1 MSPKR
6 ASTGARKPAKNEE
19 RPPSEVDV
27 SELVLSSGSDTEE
40 EDVEAFSGDSDSEAD
55 VEHEIDHAVKD
66 YVGALTRN
74 VGNGAGQPPTVDAS
88 EEDEGREEADEAGF
102 VTSESETGTDG
113 EMGEEEPASPR
124 PQDDPASDSSED
136 ERPGRNTVG
145 NVPLEWYDAEEHIG
159 YDKDG
164 MKLVKKGRKD
174 KLDTLLARNDSTKFL
189 RTVYDD
195 YNDEE
200 IVLSKAEMRMI
211 NRIRTGQFPHL
222 EVNPFPEENDWFTRD
237 TEVMPLTGAPEPK
250 RRFVPSK
257 WEEKKVVK
265 LVRAIRRGWL
275 KLGAPPAEEADKP
288 YLMWQDDGQASSRTG
303 TGLAYIPAPKPRLP
317 GHAESYNPP
326 KEYLPTE
333 EELAAV
339 AMQPEEE
346 RPAFVPTAFPSL
358 RAVPAYAAFIKERFE
373 RCLDL
378 YLCPRGRRKRAPV
391 KDPSVLVPHLP
402 KPRDLQ
408 PFPSAEGLRFLGHA
422 AAVTGLAPDASGAW
436 LASSSRDGSVRLWE
450 ARTGRCAARWDL
462 GELQGA
468 ELGRGVAGL
477 AWCPDPALRLLG
489 VACGEGVL
497 LLPVPQAGSAAQAA
511 ATAERLA
518 AALAAGGAG
527 ERAWRR
533 RGPEGAV
540 LLPHAARV
548 TALTWHARGDYLAA
562 VSAASPSQAV
572 LVHQLSK
579 GATQAPFRKTRGRPV
594 HVLFHPTKPLF
605 FLATQQQIRIYN
617 LAKQAMV
624 KKLFTGAGVIT
635 SIALHSTGDHLIV
648 GSEDN
653 RLAWYDLDLST
664 RPYRALR
671 FHSKALRGVAF
682 HRSYPLFASASD
694 DGLVQV
700 FHGMVYADLM
710 TNPLIVP
717 VKILHGG
724 VPQLAVAFHPTQPWV
739 FAGGQD
745 GVITLYVNV

>member
-174 KLDTLLARNDSTKFL
+174 KLDTLLARNDSTKARLAGELGSGHFL

-489 VACGEGVL
+489 VACGEG
-497 LLPVPQAGSAAQAA
+497 
-511 ATAERLA
+511 
-518 AALAAGGAG
+518 
-527 ERAWRR
+527 
-533 RGPEGAV
+533 
-540 LLPHAARV
+540 
-548 TALTWHARGDYLAA
+548 
-562 VSAASPSQAV
+562 AV